1 MERPNAWK
9 KYDEAAL
16 AELDDLCERYR
27 AFISDNKTER
37 ECVTAS
43 IKLAE
48 AAGYTNLADAVEQ
61 GRELKAGDKV
71 YARQPQQDPYAC
83 QPGQPS
89 HGAGHEHPG
98 RPHRLPAPGPQAEPA
113 LRGRRHGLP
122 GTPITT
128 AA

>member
-37 ECVTAS
+37 ECVTSS

-71 YARQPQQDPYAC
+71 RFVKVSVEFAQYTLLAQRA
-83 QPGQPS
+83 
-89 HGAGHEHPG
+89 
-98 RPHRLPAPGPQAEPA
+98 A
-113 LRGRRHGLP
+113 LRALEA
-122 GTPITT
+122 INS
-128 AA
+128 

>member
-48 AAGYTNLADAVEQ
+48 AAGYTNLADAVE
-61 GRELKAGDKV
+61 RA
-71 YARQPQQDPYAC
+71 ASSRRATRST
-83 QPGQPS
+83 PS
-89 HGAGHEHPG
+89 ATT
-98 RPHRLPAPGPQAEPA
+98 RPLCLSTWAAAPWSRA
-113 LRGRRHGLP
+113 
-122 GTPITT
+122 
-128 AA
+128 